1 MAAAASPNHAAPTQS
16 AAPPARRERRPRGK
30 QLKWIIA
37 AIVIAIAAFFGI
49 RWWIEQS
56 RYVST
61 DDAYVGANQVQIAA
75 QVTGPVVQV
84 FVRDQQIVK
93 QGDPLF
99 QIDAKPYQIALDQAR
114 ANLELAR
121 QNVSQEG
128 AGVASAQAVL
138 TQRRAE
144 EANARSTWQRNLALV
159 KSGFIS
165 PQAAEQSHTAYTTAQ
180 AATRAAEAD
189 VAKAKSALG
198 RTGEENAAV
207 QAATAA
213 VKQAQLNLDRTK
225 VVAPATGMIAN
236 FTLQPGNTVQP
247 GQPLF
252 VIIAN
257 DEWWVDANFKET
269 QLAGIR
275 PGEHA
280 TIESDM
286 YPNRVFHG
294 VVQSVAGGSGSAFS
308 LLPPQNATGNWV
320 KVTQRVPVRVRI
332 EDPDPRHPLRIGT
345 SATVKVDKPEAR

>member
-1 MAAAASPNHAAPTQS
+1 MAAATSPDTNAP
-16 AAPPARRERRPRGK
+16 APPGAPPARRGRARGK
-30 QLKWIIA
+30 RLKWIIIAVVVVVA
-37 AIVIAIAAFFGI
+37 ALFAA
-49 RWWIEQS
+49 RWWMEQS
-56 RYVST
+56 RFVST
-61 DDAYVGANQVQIAA
+61 DDAYVGANQVEIAA
-75 QVTGPVVQV
+75 QVAGPVSQV
-84 FVRDQQIVK
+84 FVRDQQRVK
-93 QGDPLF
+93 QGDALF
-99 QIDAKPYQIALDQAR
+99 QIDPQPYRIALDQAR

-128 AGVASAQAVL
+128 AGVASAEAVL
-138 TQRRAE
+138 AQRRAE
-144 EANARSTWQRNLALV
+144 EANAKSTWERNEALV

-165 PQAAEQSHTAYTTAQ
+165 PQAAEQSRTGYTTAQ

-198 RTGEENAAV
+198 RTGDENAAI
-207 QAATAA
+207 QAAAAA
-213 VKQAQLNLDRTK
+213 VEQAQLNLDRTRL
-225 VVAPATGMIAN
+225 VAPATGMIAN
-236 FTLQPGNTVQP
+236 FTLRPGNSVQP

-269 QLAGIR
+269 QLVDVR

-286 YPNRVFHG
+286 YPNHVFHG

-332 EDPDPRHPLRIGT
+332 EDPDPQHPLRIGT
-345 SATVKVDKPEAR
+345 SATVKVDKPS

>member
-1 MAAAASPNHAAPTQS
+1 MAAAAPPDSTAPAQP

-30 QLKWIIA
+30 RLKWIIA
-37 AIVIAIAAFFGI
+37 ALVILVAALFAV
-49 RWWIEQS
+49 RWWLAQS
-56 RYVST
+56 RFVST

-75 QVTGPVVQV
+75 QVSGPVSQV
-84 FVRDQQIVK
+84 FVRDQQMVK
-93 QGDPLF
+93 QGDALF
-99 QIDAKPYQIALDQAR
+99 QIDPQPYRIALDQAR

-128 AGVASAQAVL
+128 AGVASAEAVL
-138 TQRRAE
+138 AQRRAE
-144 EANARSTWQRNLALV
+144 ESNAKSTWQRNEALV

-165 PQAAEQSHTAYTTAQ
+165 PQAAEQSRTGYATAQ

-198 RTGEENAAV
+198 KTGDENAAI
-207 QAATAA
+207 QAAAAA
-213 VKQAQLNLDRTK
+213 VEQAQLSLERTH
-225 VVAPATGMIAN
+225 VVAPASGMIAN

-252 VIIAN
+252 VVIAN

-269 QLAGIR
+269 QLVDIR

-280 TIESDM
+280 TVESDM
-286 YPNRVFHG
+286 YPHRVFHG

-332 EDPDPRHPLRIGT
+332 EDPDPQHPLRIGT
-345 SATVKVDKPEAR
+345 SATVKVDKPA

>member
-1 MAAAASPNHAAPTQS
+1 MAAAAPPNQNAPTQP

-30 QLKWIIA
+30 QLKWIIGA
-37 AIVIAIAAFFGI
+37 LVLIVAVFFAV
-49 RWWIEQS
+49 RWWLEQS
-56 RYVST
+56 RFVST
-61 DDAYVGANQVQIAA
+61 DDAYVGANQVEIAA

-84 FVRDQQIVK
+84 FVRDQQAVK

-99 QIDAKPYQIALDQAR
+99 QIDAKPYQIALDKAR

-128 AGVASAQAVL
+128 AGVASAEAVL
-138 TQRRAE
+138 AQREAE
-144 EANARSTWQRNLALV
+144 QANARSTWERNEALV

-165 PQAAEQSHTAYTTAQ
+165 PQAAEQSRTQLRTAE
-180 AATRAAEAD
+180 AATKAAQAD
-189 VAKAKSALG
+189 VAKAKSAFG
-198 RTGEENAAV
+198 KGGEENAGV
-207 QAATAA
+207 QAAAA
-213 VKQAQLNLDRTK
+213 VVKQAELDLERTR
-225 VVAPATGMIAN
+225 VVAPATGVIAN

-252 VIIAN
+252 VVIAN

-269 QLAGIR
+269 QLLDIR
-275 PGEHA
+275 PGERA

-286 YPNRVFHG
+286 YPHRVFHG
-294 VVQSVAGGSGSAFS
+294 VVQSVAGGSGAAFS

-332 EDPDPRHPLRIGT
+332 TDPDPQRPLRIGT
-345 SATVKVDKPEAR
+345 SATVKVDKPS

>member
-1 MAAAASPNHAAPTQS
+1 MAAATSPDTNAP
-16 AAPPARRERRPRGK
+16 APPGAPPARRGRARGK
-30 QLKWIIA
+30 RLKWII
-37 AIVIAIAAFFGI
+37 IAAVVVVAALFAA
-49 RWWIEQS
+49 RWWMEQS
-56 RYVST
+56 RFVST
-61 DDAYVGANQVQIAA
+61 DDAYVGANQVEIAA
-75 QVTGPVVQV
+75 QVAGPVSQV
-84 FVRDQQIVK
+84 FVRDQQRVK
-93 QGDPLF
+93 QGDALF
-99 QIDAKPYQIALDQAR
+99 QIDPQPYRIALDQAR

-128 AGVASAQAVL
+128 AGVASAEAVL
-138 TQRRAE
+138 AQRRAE
-144 EANARSTWQRNLALV
+144 EANAKSTWERNEALV

-165 PQAAEQSHTAYTTAQ
+165 PQAAEQSRTGYTTAQ

-198 RTGEENAAV
+198 RTGDENAAI
-207 QAATAA
+207 QAAAAA
-213 VKQAQLNLDRTK
+213 VEQAQLNLDRTRL
-225 VVAPATGMIAN
+225 VAPATGMIAN
-236 FTLQPGNTVQP
+236 FTLRPGNSVQP

-269 QLAGIR
+269 QLVDVR

-286 YPNRVFHG
+286 YPNHVFHG

-332 EDPDPRHPLRIGT
+332 EDPDPQHPLRIGT
-345 SATVKVDKPEAR
+345 SATVKVDKPS